1 MSNDQQ
7 FLQWLLPQLNLQWSG
22 FSRVRRQA
30 LKRIK
35 RRMQDLKIRSFEEYQ
50 EYINTNPAELEAL
63 DRCCFITISRFWR
76 DRVVF
81 DYLRDSAFPQIARL
95 AQRRGDSILRGWSA
109 ACASGE
115 EPYTLNLLWRIDLQP
130 QFPDVGFSII
140 ATEVQPELLVRA
152 QKACYPVKTIR
163 FIPSHWQKQAFTF
176 TDTECQVIPAYRQ
189 GITWQQ
195 QDIRDKMPPGQFHF
209 IFCRNLPFTYFN
221 QALQTEIAQKLQQ
234 KLYPGGLLV
243 IGAKETLPTAW
254 QSQFNTTPIPGVFFA

>member
-1 MSNDQQ
+1 MTPDQQ

-22 FSRVRRQA
+22 FRRVRRQA
-30 LKRIK
+30 LKRIT
-35 RRMQDLKIRSFEEYQ
+35 RRMQNLEIRSFEAYQ
-50 EYINTNPAELEAL
+50 GYIKANPSELEIL

-81 DYLRDSAFPQIARL
+81 DNLRDSAFPQIARL
-95 AQRRGDSILRGWSA
+95 AQHRGDSTLRGWSA

-130 QFPDVGFSII
+130 QFPDLEFSLI
-140 ATEVQPELLVRA
+140 ATEVQSEMLRRA
-152 QKACYPVKTIR
+152 QNACYPVKTIR
-163 FIPSHWQKQAFTF
+163 FTPSHWRDRAFSF
-176 TDTECQVIPAYRQ
+176 TDNQCQVIPAYRQ

-195 QDIRDKMPPGQFHF
+195 QDIRAKMPPGQFHF

-221 QALQTEIAQKLQQ
+221 QALQTEIAHKLKQ

-243 IGAKETLPTAW
+243 IGAKEALPETQ
-254 QSQFNTTPIPGVFFA
+254 QSEFNKTSIPGVFFA